1 VRGLI
6 WEEAND
12 PTTAVLLRDIVA
24 LHSDMTSLATE
35 SASGSVRSA
44 AARSTAVALIAE
56 LHAARAVKTA
66 LDATRICSTT
76 LHAHTR
82 HRFGYQGGKLMT
94 PEPRC
99 SEGFL
104 VFRTGVRTSYCHSA
118 WGPERRLARQL
129 VELSQKAG
137 VKL

>member
-6 WEEAND
+6 QEEAND
-12 PTTAVLLRDIVA
+12 PTTAAVLLRDIVA

-35 SASGSVRSA
+35 SASGSVRSG

-66 LDATRICSTT
+66 LDATRIYSTT

-82 HRFGYQGGKLMT
+82 HRF
-94 PEPRC
+94 
-99 SEGFL
+99 
-104 VFRTGVRTSYCHSA
+104 A
-118 WGPERRLARQL
+118 I
-129 VELSQKAG
+129 KAES
-137 VKL
+137 